1 MGDLHIVGA
10 GAVVVPVRPPE
21 ELCFSEDAGGARV
34 ADIKLGFGLQ
44 IATQ

>member
-10 GAVVVPVRPPE
+10 GAVVVAVRPPE
-21 ELCFSEDAGGARV
+21 ELRFCKDAGGARV
-34 ADIKLGFGLQ
+34 ADIKLGLGLQ